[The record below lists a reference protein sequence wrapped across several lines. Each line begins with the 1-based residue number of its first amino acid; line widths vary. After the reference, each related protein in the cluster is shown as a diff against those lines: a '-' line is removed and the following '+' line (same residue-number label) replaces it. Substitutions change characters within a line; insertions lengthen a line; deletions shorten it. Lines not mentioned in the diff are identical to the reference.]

1 MNNIGVTNWGEY
13 RIGAL
18 FRIQPTAAYKMNN
31 PDLFKVSGSVPVLS
45 NSSVNNG
52 IAGYCGLAP
61 TESGKIIT
69 FSDTTTGADTM
80 FYQEHPFIGYPH
92 VQGMYPLHAALRE
105 MMNSKI
111 AHFLITVIR
120 KAVGTA
126 WTYGRKFRRDIV
138 ENVVIRLPQ
147 DIDGNPDWN
156 YMQER
161 IAELEQER
169 IAELEQYLV
178 AAGLNDY
185 ELNELDKE
193 VLSAPKEKRD
203 FTTGKLFS
211 AEAGDVDIQ
220 QKDINGKG
228 CYFINSG
235 LGNNGIKGMTDR
247 PAKVFP
253 KNTITVDFWGNA
265 FYRDFEY
272 KLATHNHVFSL
283 SGEVLKN
290 QEVGLY
296 LASSMTYFR
305 KLFSYNNMGT
315 RNKIMKLLI
324 SLPIQ
329 TNEEGTPIIDPERKY
344 HAEGYIPDW
353 DYMTSY
359 IRAMKKVVIA
369 DVVKYKDEVIAKTC
383 SLVSAK

>member
-156 YMQER
+156 YMQEL
-161 IAELEQER
+161 IAELEQEL

-185 ELNELDKE
+185 ELNDEDNAALISSKNMADFNLA
-193 VLSAPKEKRD
+193 VLFNISKGKRLTKKDQTKGNTPFIGSCDSNNGVTGYIGQPPLFEENAITISYNGSVGQVFYQEKPFWASD
-203 FTTGKLFS
+203 
-211 AEAGDVDIQ
+211 
-220 QKDINGKG
+220 DIN
-228 CYFINSG
+228 
-235 LGNNGIKGMTDR
+235 
-247 PAKVFP
+247 V
-253 KNTITVDFWGNA
+253 
-265 FYRDFEY
+265 
-272 KLATHNHVFSL
+272 
-283 SGEVLKN
+283 
-290 QEVGLY
+290 LY
-296 LASSMTYFR
+296 LRNHTLNRDLFGYLGAALY
-305 KLFSYNNMGT
+305 KVGKQFSYTYKWNLARME
-315 RNKIMKLLI
+315 KSAIK
-324 SLPIQ
+324 LPIQ
-329 TNEEGTPIIDPERKY
+329 TNEEGTPIIDPECKY

-353 DYMTSY
+353 DYMTAY

-369 DVVKYKDEVIAKTC
+369 DVVKYKDEVIAKTR